1 MIKKVYFIEFDSL
14 CLSEKDLFLKDLFLN
29 LQNNHSTPPYV
40 VNVQDIKNCLKD
52 CIELNDGKKTMNCS
66 GNRFEYYDSD
76 IQYLTELLEKIEDC
90 EFVIVK

>member
-1 MIKKVYFIEFDSL
+1 MIKKVYFIDFDSL
-14 CLSEKDLFLKDLFLN
+14 NSSEKDLFFN
-29 LQNNHSTPPYV
+29 LQNNQSTPYV
-40 VNVQDIKNCLKD
+40 VNVQDIRNCLEVS
-52 CIELNDGKKTMNCS
+52 IELNDGKKTMNCS